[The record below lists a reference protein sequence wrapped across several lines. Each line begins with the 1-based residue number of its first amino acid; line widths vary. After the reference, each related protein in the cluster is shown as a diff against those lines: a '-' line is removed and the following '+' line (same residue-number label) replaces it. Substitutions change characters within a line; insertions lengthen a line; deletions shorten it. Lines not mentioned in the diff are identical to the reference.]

1 MTRYCFGN
9 LPPDVYAD
17 NLEALNLL
25 LNLVRPKSFVS
36 THASTSVVTRQ
47 SSQKLYFESTKFST
61 RDAHGHA
68 RSCARFAAV

>member
-9 LPPDVYAD
+9 LPPDVYAN

-36 THASTSVVTRQ
+36 THASTSLGSRVRNYISEVLEQPSCIYTYY
-47 SSQKLYFESTKFST
+47 SSS
-61 RDAHGHA
+61 
-68 RSCARFAAV
+68 RFPMYE